1 MKMKN
6 ARKLTKIQ
14 IQTDENSE
22 EERGRESEFEYVW
35 KRMWT
40 KAEEREMN
48 EHNTHTHCVD
58 KVQNDKLVY
67 FHISLNF
74 NIVIWKL
81 VNF

>member
-1 MKMKN
+1 MKTEK
-6 ARKLTKIQ
+6 
-14 IQTDENSE
+14 
-22 EERGRESEFEYVW
+22 GRER
-35 KRMWT
+35 KRVKLSMCEKECEQ

-48 EHNTHTHCVD
+48 EHNTHTLCVD